1 MRSRKIDHGPEW
13 NNPSRINFL
22 VGHVVMTLDMVDADR
37 LGDSRVL
44 IEIEHVA
51 LQIRVIDDAPKIAFE
66 MPVINYIEANE
77 RAKETPIGFD
87 HPVAKQVSAFRQ
99 TLFHFIER
107 IEKFFARNF
116 VSPLAHGEAGPVNS
130 VVDVVV
136 KKIGEL
142 GVLVFD
148 VLREK
153 IDVFVLGELVEDAVE
168 DGTDVILA
176 IVHDLLRF
184 LVPEHR
190 NSHPFFEIR
199 IGRRVRLTQVME
211 AADRIGRFEVIEF
224 V

>member
-1 MRSRKIDHGPEW
+1 M
-13 NNPSRINFL
+13 
-22 VGHVVMTLDMVDADR
+22 GHVVVPLDVIDADR

-44 IEIEHVA
+44 IEIE
-51 LQIRVIDDAPKIAFE
+51 QITLEIRIIDDASQIAFE
-66 MPVINYIEANE
+66 MPVINDIEANE